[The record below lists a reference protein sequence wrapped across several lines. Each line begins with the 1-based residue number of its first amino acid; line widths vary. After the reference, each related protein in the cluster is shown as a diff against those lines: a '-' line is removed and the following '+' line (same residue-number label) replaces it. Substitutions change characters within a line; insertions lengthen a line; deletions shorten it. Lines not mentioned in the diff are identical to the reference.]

1 MSRAALIALLL
12 AVAAGSPAAAAP
24 VLNFVQC
31 TPGMEQRSYCVA
43 GDVVELRAWSAE
55 EWQAVRLPEL
65 ALAIG
70 YEPTV
75 ACAAERVVDRSA
87 GGLLLIAGVG
97 DGTCTAERLGESI
110 PNPQPAADAVRRALH
125 AREVLADYQRRVEAA
140 QKAARETVPFPEP
153 TDLEPRGA
161 AAGGSAVTP
170 PPGPR

>member
-1 MSRAALIALLL
+1 MRGLALTLLL
-12 AVAAGSPAAAAP
+12 AAVAAPPAAAAP

-75 ACAAERVVDRSA
+75 ACAAERVVDRAA
-87 GGLLLIAGVG
+87 GGVLLIAGIG
-97 DGTCTAERLGESI
+97 DGTCTAEVVGTTI

-125 AREVLADYQRRVEAA
+125 AREVLAEYQRRVEAA
-140 QKAARETVPFPEP
+140 QEAARETVPFPEP
-153 TDLEPRGA
+153 TELEPRGA

-170 PPGPR
+170 PPPGPR